1 MNSLLANLQEKFNGL
16 QEREKLVVS
25 AGATVVL
32 LALIYMVLS
41 PQLDR
46 HRDLTQ
52 QQADLQADMMWL
64 QDQRAVVSQL
74 TNSCSQTDTST
85 DSATEVLTRLIRR
98 NQLRLQNLRE
108 VSGGFELRVFS
119 SDANRIVRLAHQIA
133 CEGFVVDGMEV
144 SLSSTER
151 NQWDA
156 SMEVRHVN

>member
-52 QQADLQADMMWL
+52 QQADL
-64 QDQRAVVSQL
+64 RP
-74 TNSCSQTDTST
+74 
-85 DSATEVLTRLIRR
+85 I
-98 NQLRLQNLRE
+98 
-108 VSGGFELRVFS
+108 
-119 SDANRIVRLAHQIA
+119 
-133 CEGFVVDGMEV
+133 
-144 SLSSTER
+144 
-151 NQWDA
+151 
-156 SMEVRHVN
+156 